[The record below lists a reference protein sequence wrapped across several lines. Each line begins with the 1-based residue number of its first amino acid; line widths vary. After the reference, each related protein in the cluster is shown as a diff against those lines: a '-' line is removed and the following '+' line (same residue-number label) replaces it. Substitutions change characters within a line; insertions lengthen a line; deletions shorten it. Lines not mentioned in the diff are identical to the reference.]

1 MDRPA
6 TEALN
11 RALDRSWDRPTARD
25 WAGVLGRLPLF
36 AHMRKR
42 QLAKVAKLAR
52 VREFAH
58 GDVVIKRGE
67 PGDGF
72 YLILA
77 GRARVVGKRGARP
90 LRVGDYFGEMALL
103 DGGARSATIAA
114 DGELQTMELPRRPF
128 LRLLEQEPGISIAM
142 LTELAGRVRALE
154 KSQSS

>member
-1 MDRPA
+1 MDRP
-6 TEALN
+6 TTDALHLM
-11 RALDRSWDRPTARD
+11 LDRSWDRPTARD

-42 QLAKVAKLAR
+42 QLAKVAKL
-52 VREFAH
+52 
-58 GDVVIKRGE
+58 VI
-67 PGDGF
+67 
-72 YLILA
+72 LS

>member
-1 MDRPA
+1 MDLPTA
-6 TEALN
+6 DALD

-36 AHMRKR
+36 AHVRKR

-52 VREFAH
+52 VRVFAP
-58 GDVVIKRGE
+58 GDVVIRRGE

-72 YLILA
+72 YLILS

-103 DGGARSATIAA
+103 DGAARSATIAA

-154 KSQSS
+154 KSLSS